1 MICNIART
9 ELQLL
14 FYSPVAWLLL
24 VVFTVQ
30 SALIFSTQ
38 FSMVA
43 ADSEI
48 GRNVAGASSLIFSS
62 WTGVF
67 PSIQGYLYFYIPLL
81 TMGLVSKEL
90 SSGSVRLLYSSPIT
104 NVQIILGK
112 YFSVMLY
119 GLVMMGVLV
128 LLALVG
134 GITIKHFEWPAVLTG
149 ILGLYLL
156 LCAYGAIGL
165 FMSSLT
171 RLFFSP
177 LESMLALSRLFLNWS
192 LLMMIFVSNSPG
204 IICL

>member
-1 MICNIART
+1 MFRMICNIART

-90 SSGSVRLLYSSPIT
+90 SSGSVRLLYSSPT
-104 NVQIILGK
+104 
-112 YFSVMLY
+112 
-119 GLVMMGVLV
+119 
-128 LLALVG
+128 
-134 GITIKHFEWPAVLTG
+134 P
-149 ILGLYLL
+149 
-156 LCAYGAIGL
+156 
-165 FMSSLT
+165 
-171 RLFFSP
+171 
-177 LESMLALSRLFLNWS
+177 
-192 LLMMIFVSNSPG
+192 
-204 IICL
+204 